1 MREDRKYSI
10 CEWVERRQEG
20 CPGMSGRGSA
30 WPLHEGSDPSTL
42 LRTGPST
49 GSGRAAHC
57 WHSWDRIH
65 AAVTVASILTCN
77 IFFIDANIADRFSIV
92 GLPELES
99 IRWRLLLGL

>member
-1 MREDRKYSI
+1 MREYRKYSS
-10 CEWVERRQEG
+10 CHRWSEG
-20 CPGMSGRGSA
+20 MRVVLGRGSA

-57 WHSWDRIH
+57 WHSWDIIH

-99 IRWRLLLGL
+99 IRWRL